1 MDEDD
6 YYEDE
11 DDLDEDDHKKGQIV
25 MGIVLVQ
32 VRMVRT
38 MAARMARKQR
48 IARLPIFMLAAFR
61 GNELNESQSQCSA
74 CVHILSKVRQLFLS
88 ASPPSLASSL

>member
-1 MDEDD
+1 
-6 YYEDE
+6 
-11 DDLDEDDHKKGQIV
+11 

-61 GNELNESQSQCSA
+61 GNELNESQSQ
-74 CVHILSKVRQLFLS
+74 
-88 ASPPSLASSL
+88 